1 MKEIKFKLGDAVLVG
16 QLGSR
21 VEKKSLYG
29 YSRKVAECDGKILS
43 RGFLSAD
50 GRLLRR
56 DEVALVKLDPDG
68 SPVEEVRTE
77 MDGQIAELKPSAF
90 EQENE
95 IRPTALARLA
105 TFAVSDVYPLEG
117 LSLDPGLYETQFSF
131 RKSILPKEALL
142 LVKAGG
148 ESYLLVGEAKQS
160 TFVGLSVAYSFFDAE
175 DDADEESED
184 LDFAMV

>member
-1 MKEIKFKLGDAVLVG
+1 MKEIKFKLGDATLIG

-21 VEKKSLYG
+21 VEKKALYG
-29 YSRKVAECDGKILS
+29 YSRKVAERDGKILT

-56 DEVALVKLDPDG
+56 EELALVKLDPEG
-68 SPVEEVRTE
+68 TPVEEIQTE

-95 IRPTALARLA
+95 IRPALLTRLA
-105 TFAVSDVYPLEG
+105 AFAVSDVYPLDG
-117 LSLDPGLYETQFSF
+117 LSLAPGVYETQFSF
-131 RKSILPKEALL
+131 RKSILPKAALL
-142 LVKAGG
+142 LVKPT
-148 ESYLLVGEAKQS
+148 ESYLLVGEAKRS

-175 DDADEESED
+175 DDAEEEGED

>member
-21 VEKKSLYG
+21 VEKKALYG
-29 YSRKVAECDGKILS
+29 YSRKVAERDGKILS

-56 DEVALVKLDPDG
+56 DEVALVKLDPEG
-68 SPVEEVRTE
+68 SPVDEIQTE
-77 MDGQIAELKPSAF
+77 MDGQLAELKPSAF

-95 IRPTALARLA
+95 IRPTQLIRLA
-105 TFAVSDVYPLEG
+105 TFAVSDVYPLDG
-117 LSLDPGLYETQFSF
+117 LTLAPGLYETQFSF

-142 LVKAGG
+142 LVKPT
-148 ESYLLVGEAKQS
+148 ESYLLVGEAKRS

-175 DDADEESED
+175 DEAEDEGEE
-184 LDFAMV
+184 LDFSMV

>member
-21 VEKKSLYG
+21 VEKKALYG
-29 YSRKVAECDGKILS
+29 YSRKVAERDGKILN

-56 DEVALVKLDPDG
+56 EEVALVKLDPEG
-68 SPVEEVRTE
+68 SPVEEIKTE
-77 MDGQIAELKPSAF
+77 IDGAIAELKPSAF

-95 IRPTALARLA
+95 IRPTTLMRLA
-105 TFAVSDVYPLEG
+105 TFAVSDVYPLDG
-117 LSLDPGLYETQFSF
+117 LALEPGLYETHFSF

-142 LVKAGG
+142 LVKAA
-148 ESYLLVGEAKQS
+148 ESYLLVGEAKRS
-160 TFVGLSVAYSFFDAE
+160 TLVGLSVAYSFFDAE
-175 DDADEESED
+175 DDADEESEE